1 MDEYKNMDFSD
12 HEIQNESDFKQ
23 FLQCCMTENLNH
35 ARHIETE
42 IHTFTGI
49 YMAVI
54 AGVLAFNF
62 SGSEGSDFA
71 VLVYFIMIIGGI
83 LALLLTKRWYESFDR
98 HMVYAERAYYMLEA
112 LMLRGKC
119 SQDVIDMWNWSKE
132 DLAALADL
140 DPIFA
145 FHHPRKPHA
154 PRTRQMVKWFHI
166 MILLAMTAILI
177 KELFF

>member
-1 MDEYKNMDFSD
+1 MYKDMELTD
-12 HEIQNESDFKQ
+12 HEIQIESDFKE
-23 FLQCCMTENLNH
+23 FLQTCMTENLNH

-49 YMAVI
+49 YMAVV

-62 SGSEGSDFA
+62 TGREGSSFA
-71 VLVYFIMIIGGI
+71 ALVYLVILAGGI
-83 LALLLTKRWYESFDR
+83 LSLFLLKRWYASFDR

-112 LMLRGKC
+112 LLLRGKH
-119 SQDVIDMWNWSKE
+119 SQDVIEMWNWSKE

-145 FHHPRKPHA
+145 FNHPRKPHSL
-154 PRTRQMVKWFHI
+154 RTRQMIMGFHI
-166 MILLAMTAILI
+166 AILSAVVI
-177 KELFF
+177 ILVKELFF